1 MPSLD
6 EDEGR
11 IGLELR
17 RVAALMQEPKILVDG
32 RNVLEPAAARD
43 AGLLYRGYG
52 RGRLCGQ
59 PLCERLLSEGYRVV
73 CMDNLRSGSLE
84 NLSQLHNEVD
94 F

>member
-43 AGLLYRGYG
+43 AGLL
-52 RGRLCGQ
+52 
-59 PLCERLLSEGYRVV
+59 
-73 CMDNLRSGSLE
+73 
-84 NLSQLHNEVD
+84 
-94 F
+94 